1 MVRPLNIPERAPVSA
16 IPKVVLSKRGA
27 HFERESME
35 TEVTLI
41 PIIILTVVSDKE
53 LSIQAPAGV
62 KTMPA
67 RASGRNPRSLRLR
80 QEVDKTMILRARLE
94 TAITGTAH
102 PAGANMQIR
111 GNASKE

>member
-1 MVRPLNIPERAPVSA
+1 
-16 IPKVVLSKRGA
+16 
-27 HFERESME
+27 ME

-41 PIIILTVVSDKE
+41 PMMTLTVVSDNE

-80 QEVDKTMILRARLE
+80 QEVDKTMMFRARLE

-102 PAGANMQIR
+102 PAGAKRQIR
-111 GNASKE
+111 GRASNE